1 LDIILDAGSTPAAST
16 IYHEDI
22 MRKLSK
28 IKHKKVRAEDDF
40 KAQLE
45 DAWYL
50 IEKKEKLGNKHLIR
64 PTATIDIE
72 QDEGEEDSN
81 EPNLQH

>member
-1 LDIILDAGSTPAAST
+1 MDAGSTPAAST

-28 IKHKKVRAEDDF
+28 IKHKKTRAEDDF

-50 IEKKEKLGNKHLIR
+50 MEKKEKLGNKHLIR
-64 PTATIDIE
+64 PTATIV
-72 QDEGEEDSN
+72 QDVGEEDSDKQ
-81 EPNLQH
+81 LFLDIAI

>member
-1 LDIILDAGSTPAAST
+1 
-16 IYHEDI
+16 
-22 MRKLSK
+22 MRKLNK

-50 IEKKEKLGNKHLIR
+50 IEKKKKLGNKHLIK
-64 PTATIDIE
+64 PTATIE
-72 QDEGEEDSN
+72 EEGEEDSN
-81 EPNLQH
+81 ESNLQH

>member
-1 LDIILDAGSTPAAST
+1 MDAGSTPAAST

-50 IEKKEKLGNKHLIR
+50 IEKKKKLGNKHLIK
-64 PTATIDIE
+64 PTAQIE
-72 QDEGEEDSN
+72 ISDEKES
-81 EPNLQH
+81 

>member
-1 LDIILDAGSTPAAST
+1 
-16 IYHEDI
+16 

-50 IEKKEKLGNKHLIR
+50 IEKKKKLGNKHLIK
-64 PTATIDIE
+64 PTATIE
-72 QDEGEEDSN
+72 PAEGEVDSN
-81 EPNLQH
+81 ESNLQH

>member
-1 LDIILDAGSTPAAST
+1 MDAGSTPAAST

-22 MRKLSK
+22 MRKISK

-50 IEKKEKLGNKHLIR
+50 MEKKEKLGNKHLIR
-64 PTATIDIE
+64 PTATIE
-72 QDEGEEDSN
+72 QDEGEEGSN